1 MEKSLIQSY
10 VDYRLDKEKTKSE
23 VRREKLDSVYQRLK
37 LILDHYPNH
46 SPNNC
51 LTSIEDAPYYSLEGF
66 DSIIK
71 SLNYKLDHYK
81 SKYGDDAPSSIKE
94 QISNI
99 EDAINKISD
108 ISEKYFTAKRQYQEF
123 KDSEDKAIFDLYASE
138 QVKESLAEFEITI
151 ENTFVSCNPVE
162 DGLIDFTRNKV
173 LESFQ
178 RDLGV

>member
-10 VDYRLDKEKTKSE
+10 VDYRLDKEKKMSE
-23 VRREKLDSVYQRLK
+23 VKVAKLDSVYRRLEM
-37 LILDHYPNH
+37 ILGRYPNH

-51 LTSIEDAPYYSLEGF
+51 LTAIEDAPYYSLENF

-71 SLNYKLDHYK
+71 SLNYKLEHYK
-81 SKYGDDAPSSIKE
+81 SMYGDDAPSSIKE

-99 EDAINKISD
+99 EDAIEKMSD
-108 ISEKYFTAKRQYQEF
+108 ISEQYFAAKKQYQEF
-123 KDSEDKAIFDLYASE
+123 NASEDKAIFDIYASK

-162 DGLIDFTRNKV
+162 DGLIDSTRNKV
-173 LESFQ
+173 LDSI
-178 RDLGV
+178 RNDMGI